1 MTVAERVLLASL
13 VGLTIWVVWIAITW
27 RAWV

>member
-1 MTVAERVLLASL
+1 MTNAERMLLASL
-13 VGLTIWVVWIAITW
+13 VGLTICALWIAITW